1 MKFWEE
7 VLETNTVVTSVIR
20 DGYKIPFTYTPKK
33 AYFKNNKSSLQEY
46 EFVTKTL
53 KELLQNNLIEE
64 TKSIPYV
71 VNPLSVAEDSYG
83 KKRLILDL
91 RYVNKHIYTEK
102 VKFDDW
108 NCFKNF
114 LDENSKY
121 MFKFDLKSGY
131 YHIDINKNFQK
142 YLGFSWIIDGKLRHF
157 IFTVLPFGLNSAPFL
172 FTKVVRPLV
181 KYWRKHLVKIAC
193 FLDDGLSVADSF
205 LEALQKSNFVKNSL
219 EKSGFIVNNKKSIW
233 EPQESLTWLGITLYL
248 KTKTFLFVTE
258 E

>member
-1 MKFWEE
+1 M
-7 VLETNTVVTSVIR
+7 VTSVIR

-142 YLGFSWIIDGKLRHF
+142 YLGF
-157 IFTVLPFGLNSAPFL
+157 
-172 FTKVVRPLV
+172 
-181 KYWRKHLVKIAC
+181 
-193 FLDDGLSVADSF
+193 
-205 LEALQKSNFVKNSL
+205 
-219 EKSGFIVNNKKSIW
+219 
-233 EPQESLTWLGITLYL
+233 
-248 KTKTFLFVTE
+248 
-258 E
+258 